1 MDCSASWCERRAKHA
16 VGLRF
21 SLLLSIGLLAAASVA
36 RANDAAEL
44 EDAAARAQY
53 AFFTNDVRALQDVLA
68 ELDAAQ
74 FEQKLSWR
82 KNYLLAYGQWKLAQ
96 LHAQR
101 AQGSATHSDGT
112 SAAKACAA
120 YAKATVK
127 QESRM
132 AEAHALQAICEDK
145 PQSFVALA
153 ALERGSCER
162 HRGLREA
169 MTLAP
174 QNPRVQL
181 IDAMCTRPVA
191 PKDEVERWRRVVSS
205 FETAPRPQSG
215 AADWGHAEALTLLA
229 EALLKSGAPV
239 AARDAAEKALVI
251 APDYESAR
259 AVLQAISSQS
269 K

>member
-1 MDCSASWCERRAKHA
+1 MDCSASRCERRAERA
-16 VGLRF
+16 VGLRV
-21 SLLLSIGLLAAASVA
+21 SLLLIIGLLAASIAQA
-36 RANDAAEL
+36 DDAAEL

-53 AFFTNDVRALQDVLA
+53 AFFTNDVRALQDVIA
-68 ELDAAQ
+68 MLDAAQ
-74 FEQKLSWR
+74 LEERLSSR

-96 LHAQR
+96 LHSQR
-101 AQGSATHSDGT
+101 AQVSTMRPEGA
-112 SAAKACAA
+112 SAAKACVD

-127 QESRM
+127 QDRRL
-132 AEAHALQAICEDK
+132 AEAHALQAICEGK

-153 ALERGSCER
+153 ALNRGSCER
-162 HRGLREA
+162 HRSMQEA

-181 IDAMCTRPVA
+181 ISAMCARPLA
-191 PKDEVERWRRVVSS
+191 PKDEAERWRQIVSS
-205 FETAPRPQSG
+205 FDTAPRPQSG

-229 EALLKSGAPV
+229 EALLMSGAPV

>member
-1 MDCSASWCERRAKHA
+1 MDCSASWCERRAEHA
-16 VGLRF
+16 VGLRVR
-21 SLLLSIGLLAAASVA
+21 LLLSVSLLAASVA
-36 RANDAAEL
+36 QADDAAEI

-53 AFFTNDVRALQDVLA
+53 AFFTNDVRALEDVLA
-68 ELDAAQ
+68 MIGSAQ
-74 FEQKLSWR
+74 FEERLSSR

-101 AQGSATHSDGT
+101 TQGATLRSEGA
-112 SAAKACAA
+112 SAARACVDN
-120 YAKATVK
+120 AKATVK
-127 QESRM
+127 QDPRL
-132 AEAHALQAICEDK
+132 AEAHALQAICEGR

-153 ALERGSCER
+153 ALNRGSCER
-162 HRGLREA
+162 HRSMREA

-181 IDAMCTRPVA
+181 IAAMCTRPLA
-191 PKDEVERWRRVVSS
+191 PKEEAERWRRIVGS
-205 FETAPRPQSG
+205 FDTAPRPQSG

-229 EALLKSGAPV
+229 EALLMSGAHV

-259 AVLQAISSQS
+259 GVLQAISSQT